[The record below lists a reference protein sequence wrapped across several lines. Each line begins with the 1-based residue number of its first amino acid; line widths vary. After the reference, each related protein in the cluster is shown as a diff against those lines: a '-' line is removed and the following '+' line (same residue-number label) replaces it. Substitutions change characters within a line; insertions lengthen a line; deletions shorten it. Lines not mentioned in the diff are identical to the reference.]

1 MCEILAVAVFFIL
14 HLKYLL
20 SSEC

>member
-20 SSEC
+20 SSER